1 MAFLYE
7 GDIIVETLVERIF
20 KDIDDSS
27 LLLKKAL
34 GLSYMEAYIETAENI
49 LDGRTTRIIEG
60 QPNEETAKQLND
72 IYSHLEL
79 EIASPEE
86 IRKANQFV
94 LLKAAQD
101 DYIQSNHR
109 VTPDLI
115 GQIIAYL
122 SLLFIE
128 KEEQLHLVDF
138 GVGTG
143 NLLTT
148 VMNQLQAEGAHIKAT
163 GIDIDDL
170 LLSAAI
176 VNSSMQGHQDIQFMR
191 QDVLTNLFIEPAD
204 MVISDLPVGYYSNEE
219 QAKEFK
225 LSFDDGPSYA
235 HLLFIEQALNYLKEN
250 GLAFFVVPS
259 AIFQDEKAKSLIQ
272 YTHEVGFF
280 QAIIQLPQNFFKNEK
295 NQQSIVFIQKKG
307 SQAKQVKEVLI
318 AKAPDFAHKEKVF
331 SFFND
336 IAAWKDLNF

>member
-1 MAFLYE
+1 M
-7 GDIIVETLVERIF
+7 VETLVERLF

-27 LLLKKAL
+27 LLLKEAL

-49 LDGRTTRIIEG
+49 LDGRTTRVIEG
-60 QPNEETAKQLND
+60 QPDEEVVKQLND

-79 EIASPEE
+79 EIAGPED

-94 LLKAAQD
+94 LLKSAQE
-101 DYIQSNHR
+101 DYMQSNHR

-128 KEEQLHLVDF
+128 KGDQHHLVDF
-138 GVGTG
+138 GVGIG

-148 VMNQLQAEGAHIKAT
+148 VMNQLQEEGADIRAT

-176 VNSSMQGHQDIQFMR
+176 VNSSMQGHQDIQFIK
-191 QDVLTNLFIEPAD
+191 QDALTNLFIEPAD
-204 MVISDLPVGYYSNEE
+204 IVMSDLPVGYYPDDD
-219 QAKEFK
+219 QAKKFK
-225 LSFDDGPSYA
+225 LSSDDGHSYA

-259 AIFQDEKAKSLIQ
+259 EIFQDEKAKSLIQ
-272 YTHEVGFF
+272 YTHEIGFF
-280 QAIIQLPQNFFKNEK
+280 QAIIQLPRNFFKNEK
-295 NQQSIVFIQKKG
+295 NQQSIVLIQKKG
-307 SQAKQVKEVLI
+307 SYAKQAKEVLI
-318 AKAPDFAHKEKVF
+318 AKAPDFSHKEKVF

-336 IAAWKDLNF
+336 IATWKNQNF

>member
-1 MAFLYE
+1 MAILYE
-7 GDIIVETLVERIF
+7 GGMIMKTLVERIF
-20 KDIDDSS
+20 KDIDESN
-27 LLLKKAL
+27 LLLKEAL
-34 GLSYMEAYIETAENI
+34 DLSYMEAYIETAENI
-49 LDGRTTRIIEG
+49 LDGRTTRVIED
-60 QPNEETAKQLND
+60 QPKQKVVKQLND

-86 IRKANQFV
+86 IRRANQFI
-94 LLKAAQD
+94 LLKAAQE

-109 VTPDLI
+109 ITPDLI
-115 GQIIAYL
+115 GQIIAYF
-122 SLLFIE
+122 SLLFIK
-128 KEEQLHLVDF
+128 KEENIHLVDF

-148 VMNQLQAEGAHIKAT
+148 VMNQLQAEGSKIKAT

-176 VNSSMQGHQDIQFMR
+176 VTSSMQGHQDIQFMK

-204 MVISDLPVGYYSNEE
+204 IVMSDLPIGYYSNDD

-225 LSFDDGPSYA
+225 LSFDEGHSYA

-259 AIFQDEKAKSLIQ
+259 EIFQDEKAKSLIQ

-295 NQQSIVFIQKKG
+295 NHQSIVFIQKKG
-307 SQAKQVKEVLI
+307 SRAKQAKEVLI
-318 AKAPDFAHKEKVF
+318 ARAPDFTQKEKVF
-331 SFFND
+331 TFFND
-336 IAAWKDLNF
+336 ISTWKNQNF